1 MPPVHTLSSADVT
14 PFACSSCF
22 ISPLSAEFRIE
33 AGTPFEAL
41 QYAFACSAVRAFNS
55 WNDPASTSENP
66 WCGGDGGGGGAGGGD
81 GGGGAGG
88 GDGGGDGG
96 GGDGGSGGDG
106 GGDGG
111 NGGGNSGGGGD
122 FFGTLASLSASLDE
136 RRMRRRPAASEAES
150 D

>member
-96 GGDGGSGGDG
+96 GGDGGGEGLGGHRQG
-106 GGDGG
+106 ALPGHSVKSV
-111 NGGGNSGGGGD
+111 NVTAPLLMPLRHSSLQFQ
-122 FFGTLASLSASLDE
+122 FFWLPD
-136 RRMRRRPAASEAES
+136 SE
-150 D
+150 